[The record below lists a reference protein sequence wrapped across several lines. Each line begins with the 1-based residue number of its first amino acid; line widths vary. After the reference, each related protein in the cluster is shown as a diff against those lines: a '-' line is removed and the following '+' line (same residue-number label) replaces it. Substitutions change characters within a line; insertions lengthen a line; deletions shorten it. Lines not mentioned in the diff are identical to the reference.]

1 MAAMDQGKLNVM
13 CTKINNSAEEYVTQ
27 VGSLVN
33 ELRDAFNN
41 NWVSTSSRELV
52 LEISECLD
60 SLSNEIIRIFGTKN
74 DEIAKA
80 VANFNMVEQE
90 NISYPGFSFSKPA
103 VAIELNATL
112 PSGMVGVAEGADLDS
127 INGPMTNFV
136 TNVTNIIGSIVTAIQ
151 NAEAFSGEEQQA
163 LAASI
168 NNIKTSFN
176 SEMNELANSLRT
188 RMSEE
193 IDARSNLENANS
205 DLLN

>member
-1 MAAMDQGKLNVM
+1 MAAMDQGKLNMM
-13 CTKINNSAEEYVTQ
+13 CSKINNSAEEYVTQ

-33 ELRDAFNN
+33 ELKDAFNN

-52 LEISECLD
+52 AEISECLD
-60 SLSNEIIRIFGTKN
+60 SLSNEIIRVFGTKN

-127 INGPMTNFV
+127 INVPMNNFV
-136 TNVTNIIGSIVTAIQ
+136 TNVNNIIGSISTAIQ
-151 NAEAFSGEEQQA
+151 NADAFSGEEQQA

-168 NNIKTSFN
+168 NIKTSFN

-188 RMSEE
+188 RMTEE

-205 DLLN
+205 GLLN

>member
-60 SLSNEIIRIFGTKN
+60 SLSDEIIRIFGTKN

-136 TNVTNIIGSIVTAIQ
+136 TNVNNIIGSIGTAIQ

-188 RMSEE
+188 RMTEE

-205 DLLN
+205 GLLN